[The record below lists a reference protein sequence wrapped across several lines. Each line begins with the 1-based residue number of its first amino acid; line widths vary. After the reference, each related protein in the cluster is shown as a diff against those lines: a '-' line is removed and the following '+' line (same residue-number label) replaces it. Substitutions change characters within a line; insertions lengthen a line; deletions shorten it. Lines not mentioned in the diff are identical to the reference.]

1 MNIQFQFNSPM
12 HRLYYEEDKDYW
24 TYKGK
29 VKQAFN
35 EKEYHIHINKEGNT
49 GTLPTMNPYATL
61 FYKHLI
67 GEDILSQAK
76 KVIKEI
82 KELKEEKIICKLIK
96 EEAIDYTNDKKRF
109 NFYMKIEGTPLVI
122 WSNYG
127 EVDTFLAFGEKK
139 LRIQGIFLKET
150 EMKKAVLEVPPALH
164 HKFHE
169 ALLSCIKKESKYR
182 VALLVEN
189 EFLPKT

>member
-1 MNIQFQFNSPM
+1 M
-12 HRLYYEEDKDYW
+12 HRLYYEEDKNYW

-49 GTLPTMNPYATL
+49 GTLPTMNTYATS
-61 FYKHLI
+61 FYKHPV
-67 GEDILSQAK
+67 GENILFQAE
-76 KVIKEI
+76 KVIQEMKI
-82 KELKEEKIICKLIK
+82 LKEENIVCNMIK
-96 EEAIDYTNDKKRF
+96 EEAITYANDKKRF
-109 NFYMKIEGTPLVI
+109 NFYMGITGTPLVI

-150 EMKKAVLEVPPALH
+150 EMKKTVLEVPPAIH
-164 HKFHE
+164 HKFQE

>member
-12 HRLYYEEDKDYW
+12 HRLYYEEDKNYW

-29 VKQAFN
+29 VKQSFN
-35 EKEYHIHINKEGNT
+35 EKEYHIHVNKEGNT
-49 GTLPTMNPYATL
+49 GTLPTMNPIADL
-61 FYKHLI
+61 FYKHPV
-67 GEDILSQAK
+67 GENILLQAEK
-76 KVIKEI
+76 IIKEM
-82 KELKEEKIICKLIK
+82 KNLKEENIVCHMIK
-96 EEAIDYTNDKKRF
+96 EDAVNYTNDKKRF
-109 NFYMKIEGTPLVI
+109 NFYMEIKGTSLVI

-150 EMKKAVLEVPPALH
+150 EMKKAVLEVPPAIH
-164 HKFHE
+164 HKFQE
-169 ALLSCIKKESKYR
+169 VLLSCIKKESKYR